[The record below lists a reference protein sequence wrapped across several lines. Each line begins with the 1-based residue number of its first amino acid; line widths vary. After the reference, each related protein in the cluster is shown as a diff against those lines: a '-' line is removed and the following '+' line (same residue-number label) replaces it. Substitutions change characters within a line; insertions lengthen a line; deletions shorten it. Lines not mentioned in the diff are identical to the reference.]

1 MEITN
6 KQIQAATIEA
16 IYWWNRD
23 EYYYHQYF
31 CKLDIIYKDKELLA
45 FFTQKIFET
54 FLREYSIRRNIS
66 SGFASVDSFIKEIVT
81 NKFVVQVKADDTS
94 IIDSV
99 SGKLKNSGIST
110 TKETK
115 SLLSKVAFLINPNV
129 FSLYDMQAKK
139 ALWSMLKNS
148 NTIYNK
154 DLNNYSAF
162 MTQIQTLNNTLKQE
176 SYFTEAASLLNQ
188 YRKTEAYSFFTKNPN
203 AFELRIV
210 DKLLWLKGQPI
221 NIRKVNNEAYN
232 KLLKL

>member
-1 MEITN
+1 MQITN

-23 EYYYHQYF
+23 EYYYNQYF

-66 SGFASVDSFIKEIVT
+66 SGFASVDSFIKEIVS
-81 NKFVVQVKADDTS
+81 NKFVVQVKAGNTS

-99 SGKLKNSGIST
+99 SGRLKNSGIST

-139 ALWSMLKNS
+139 ALWALVKDS
-148 NTIYNK
+148 NTVYNK

-162 MTQIQTLNNTLKQE
+162 MTQIQKLKDNLKQQGC
-176 SYFTEAASLLNQ
+176 FAEAASLLKQ
-188 YRKTEAYSFFTKNPN
+188 YRKTEAYSFFSKNPN

-210 DKLLWLKGQPI
+210 DKLLWLKGQSI
-221 NIRKVNNEAYN
+221 NIRKVDNEAYN
-232 KLLKL
+232 NLLKL

>member
-1 MEITN
+1 M
-6 KQIQAATIEA
+6 
-16 IYWWNRD
+16 
-23 EYYYHQYF
+23 
-31 CKLDIIYKDKELLA
+31 
-45 FFTQKIFET
+45 
-54 FLREYSIRRNIS
+54 
-66 SGFASVDSFIKEIVT
+66 
-81 NKFVVQVKADDTS
+81 QVKAGDTS

-99 SGKLKNSGIST
+99 SGKLKTSGIST

-115 SLLSKVAFLINPNV
+115 SLLSKVAFLINPDV

-139 ALWSMLKNS
+139 ALWALVKDS
-148 NTIYNK
+148 NTVYNK

-162 MTQIQTLNNTLKQE
+162 MAQIQKLKDNLKQQGC
-176 SYFTEAASLLNQ
+176 FAEAASLLNQ